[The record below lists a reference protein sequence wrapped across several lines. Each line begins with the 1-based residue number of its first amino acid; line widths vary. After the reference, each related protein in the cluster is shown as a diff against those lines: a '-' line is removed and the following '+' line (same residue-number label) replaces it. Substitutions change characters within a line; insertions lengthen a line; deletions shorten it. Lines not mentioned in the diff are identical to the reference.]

1 MSQHD
6 LEDRLVRFTI
16 DVINLTEEFPNTK
29 IGLELKGQLIRS
41 STSASLNYGEAQGAE
56 SRKDFIHKLK
66 VVLKELRESHVNL
79 KIGQGIKI
87 VKSVDQVKYL
97 IKETNELISIIV
109 VSIRTAAFNDEL
121 ASSVKKRKS

>member
-6 LEDRLVRFTI
+6 LEDRLVQFTI

-41 STSASLNYGEAQGAE
+41 STSSSLNYGEAQGAE

-79 KIGQGIKI
+79 KIGQGIKL

-97 IKETNELISIIV
+97 IKEANELISIIV
-109 VSIRTAAFNDEL
+109 ASIRTATYNDEL
-121 ASSVKKRKS
+121 TTSAKKRKS